1 MYATKSY
8 RNMVYNKKVNMYAEE
23 IENSS
28 ANEIEIAVKGLS
40 QVNYN
45 VHMLISLVVNV
56 AFNMQGIHGDI
67 NLKSVKTTSSSLWQS
82 KVCIN
87 ASTKNWHTENNI
99 SYTLVSVPKQDC
111 TKDDIFFFQL
121 NEKQRIGIPMRAGI
135 SLISSMKFLTHRQH
149 CMIYNNRPLDDNMV
163 TNSERGLSAQRQS
176 QASAQGE
183 HYFNF

>member
-40 QVNYN
+40 QVIYN

-67 NLKSVKTTSSSLWQS
+67 NLKSVKTTSS
-82 KVCIN
+82 
-87 ASTKNWHTENNI
+87 
-99 SYTLVSVPKQDC
+99 
-111 TKDDIFFFQL
+111 
-121 NEKQRIGIPMRAGI
+121 
-135 SLISSMKFLTHRQH
+135 
-149 CMIYNNRPLDDNMV
+149 
-163 TNSERGLSAQRQS
+163 GL
-176 QASAQGE
+176 
-183 HYFNF
+183 